1 MDFRDRVFLAVA
13 EHLSFSKAGT
23 ALRISQPAVTR
34 HIRELEAQLEV
45 NLFERKGPRI
55 KLTTAGELV
64 YSHLKPIRAL
74 YRELLFDLE
83 QAKGDYK
90 GSLRVGASST
100 IAQYVIPPVL
110 AAFYKR
116 YPHIDLYLF
125 NGNSVEMESRLLAND
140 LDVALV
146 ENAAVHPDLR
156 YLDFASDEIVAV
168 TAADGV
174 YARERGLRA
183 EDLQTIPLVLREPG
197 SGTLEVIQQAFL
209 QQGWD
214 LEQLNVFLHL
224 GSTESIKNFLPG
236 FSGVALVSEKAID
249 KELRLRSLVQLP
261 LRGFSIRRSLRVAT
275 RQGHLISPA
284 RLFVD
289 FLTNYNL

>member
-116 YPHIDLYLF
+116 YRIDLTC
-125 NGNSVEMESRLLAND
+125 STAIRWKWKVACWPMIWMWRWSRMLLCIRF
-140 LDVALV
+140 
-146 ENAAVHPDLR
+146 AV
-156 YLDFASDEIVAV
+156 
-168 TAADGV
+168 
-174 YARERGLRA
+174 
-183 EDLQTIPLVLREPG
+183 
-197 SGTLEVIQQAFL
+197 SGFCQ
-209 QQGWD
+209 
-214 LEQLNVFLHL
+214 
-224 GSTESIKNFLPG
+224 
-236 FSGVALVSEKAID
+236 
-249 KELRLRSLVQLP
+249 R
-261 LRGFSIRRSLRVAT
+261 
-275 RQGHLISPA
+275 
-284 RLFVD
+284 
-289 FLTNYNL
+289 